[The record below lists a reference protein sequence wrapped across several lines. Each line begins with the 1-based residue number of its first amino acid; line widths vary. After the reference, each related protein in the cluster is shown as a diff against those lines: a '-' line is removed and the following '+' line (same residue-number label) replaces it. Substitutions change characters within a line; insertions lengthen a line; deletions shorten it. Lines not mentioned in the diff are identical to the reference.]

1 MCLSSPRVHRSG
13 SFIGISFVFSTGLD
27 EENDAFKFHNTK
39 KKLKKR
45 EEHIN
50 VPSVSIARTNASS
63 SFVLFEGEKGALMVC
78 KRFKMLSRER
88 LNVVRFEKRLFFK
101 ANAFSFETPHV
112 IYACALNATV

>member
-1 MCLSSPRVHRSG
+1 
-13 SFIGISFVFSTGLD
+13 
-27 EENDAFKFHNTK
+27 
-39 KKLKKR
+39 
-45 EEHIN
+45 
-50 VPSVSIARTNASS
+50 
-63 SFVLFEGEKGALMVC
+63 MVC